1 MNCLW
6 RKGRVVVS
14 ETLFIAG
21 ISLVALSLLAGI
33 VVFVV
38 QLNRKKKLKFQLDK
52 EYGETNKV

>member
-1 MNCLW
+1 M
-6 RKGRVVVS
+6 S